1 MFGGVDRHRNLV
13 WKGDKTMFDFR
24 IVNLPDGAQVIDP
37 SVKTPVESLTPEMQ
51 LEYMEVSRQIT
62 YSEIMVR
69 KQRRKQ
75 EHERKAA
82 KNPLHKLACLCRLA

>member
-1 MFGGVDRHRNLV
+1 
-13 WKGDKTMFDFR
+13 MFDFR
-24 IVNLPDGAQVIDP
+24 IINQPDGSQVIDP

-51 LEYMEVSRQIT
+51 LEYMEVSKQIT

-75 EHERKAA
+75 EHERRKS
-82 KNPLHKLACLCRLA
+82 KSPLHKLVCMCGFA